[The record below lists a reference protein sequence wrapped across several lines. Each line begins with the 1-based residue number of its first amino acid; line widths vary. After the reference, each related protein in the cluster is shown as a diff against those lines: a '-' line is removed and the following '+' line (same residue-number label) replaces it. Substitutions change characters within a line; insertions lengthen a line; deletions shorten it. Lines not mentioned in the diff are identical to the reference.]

1 MALPRT
7 LTAAWC
13 VHLALSFGPHV
24 HYTLRHTPPPLRP
37 RSSSYLLPL
46 RSAAD
51 PATVEA
57 PNSTLSSPG
66 TGAASMKLTA
76 AAATSAEP
84 LFGSDFELSG
94 VVVNQAEAEE
104 EQRMT
109 IHDVVMEQLKEQ
121 PRDNFVGQV
130 LRSINP
136 KLLRIWTKAD
146 FLHAHAVSG
155 VVFLALGT
163 VWQLARV
170 ADAFQH
176 GDAGGWLASDS
187 ALAGMLMF
195 SGLLNGL
202 TAIPMAR
209 FSSNKI
215 LDLSD
220 LKGNGFSLGG
230 TGLTAMCL
238 WLAWW
243 FSGSLPDAL
252 HGADTT
258 LFLFFSA
265 LCVGTTYNWEL
276 MVQKNFSGGD
286 NEFGGQ
292 ETKPKTTR
300 SDRKF
305 VAAATDTPGSA
316 AATMDAS
323 TTATKKWLYRI
334 ASWPNLTQILFM
346 TSVVFGGT
354 AWLEAT
360 REIYPEQPRLLF
372 DYSFA
377 SALGYS
383 LSMFGE
389 TLRDRKLITLEQ
401 DFVIL
406 LFGVVAPM
414 GIVVL
419 DWLASDGAAQ
429 INPAQYWFIFTH
441 LGAL

>member
-1 MALPRT
+1 MI
-7 LTAAWC
+7 
-13 VHLALSFGPHV
+13 
-24 HYTLRHTPPPLRP
+24 
-37 RSSSYLLPL
+37 
-46 RSAAD
+46 
-51 PATVEA
+51 EA
-57 PNSTLSSPG
+57 PNSTL
-66 TGAASMKLTA
+66 ASASTA
-76 AAATSAEP
+76 AASVTLTAPAATTTTSVDP
-84 LFGSDFELSG
+84 LFGAELEEVSTAA
-94 VVVNQAEAEE
+94 VVPETEVG
-104 EQRMT
+104 EQNKM
-109 IHDVVMEQLKEQ
+109 IHEVVMEQLKEQ

-130 LRSINP
+130 LRSIDP
-136 KLLRIWTKAD
+136 KLLRVWTKAD

-155 VVFLALGT
+155 VVFLGLGT
-163 VWQLARV
+163 LWQLARV

-176 GDAGGWLASDS
+176 GDASGWLASDS
-187 ALAGMLMF
+187 ALAGLLMF

-230 TGLTAMCL
+230 TGLTTMCL

-243 FSGSLPDAL
+243 FSGSLPELL
-252 HGADTT
+252 HGADMG
-258 LFLFFSA
+258 LFVFFSA

-292 ETKPKTTR
+292 QAKPKATR

-305 VAAATDTPGSA
+305 AAAASDAPGSTA
-316 AATMDAS
+316 VAMDAS

-360 REIYPEQPRLLF
+360 REIYPDQPRLLF

-401 DFVIL
+401 DFVVL

-414 GIVVL
+414 GIVTL

-429 INPAQYWFIFTH
+429 INPAQYWWIFTH
-441 LGAL
+441 LGTS